1 MLCSHP
7 VLLPG
12 WESARAACG
21 RWDALPLAPLVLKDL
36 IISQTLADCFCVSLL
51 LPVTGQLAPAPAR
64 LGLNPPSPAWEF
76 NSESSPLWCYWP

>member
-1 MLCSHP
+1 MFRSHP

-21 RWDALPLAPLVLKDL
+21 RWDALPLAPLVVKDL
-36 IISQTLADCFCVSLL
+36 IISQTLANCFCVSLL
-51 LPVTGQLAPAPAR
+51 LPVKSL
-64 LGLNPPSPAWEF
+64 LNPPSPAWEF